1 MLLEDQIPRI
11 QKLISE
17 KLGGLPKNAIH
28 NDMVMRTTFMRLH
41 RMLPRFIRIA
51 VGEATFVEFCM
62 ANRDRLLSFKG
73 AVQERMQE
81 TENETEAGDVD
92 QQKDEM
98 EKKMKELKELS
109 HKVYLPTY
117 PPKPMVL
124 ERSRG
129 AVIWDLEGKDY
140 IDFGAGIAVSSL
152 GHQDPEL
159 LLAISEQ
166 ASKLWHTSN
175 LFLTEPPVRLAA
187 ELVDAS
193 FADRVFF
200 CNSGAEANEAAIKLV
215 RKYAYLEHP
224 EDKREILSFDG
235 SFHGRTLA
243 TVTATSQP
251 KYQEGFGPLP
261 GGFRYAAYNDFEE
274 AEKAIGPQTCAV
286 LVEPLQ
292 GEGGVNPARPSFLK
306 HLRELCDRH
315 QALLIFDE
323 IQCGMGRTGKLFAH
337 EWEEGVVPDVLTLAK
352 ALGCGL
358 PIGAMLC
365 SEKVSQAFK
374 PGDHGT
380 TFGGNPIVASVARA
394 ALKKI
399 NTPQMMAHVIK
410 QGEAI
415 RGRLHSLNDE
425 LNLFGEIRG
434 KGLMLGGVLHG
445 AWKGRAGEIVSTALN
460 HGVLILVAGPDVV
473 RLVPPLTITGDE
485 VQTGLERLTKA
496 LKELAP

>member
-17 KLGGLPKNAIH
+17 KLGGLPKNALQ

-73 AVQERMQE
+73 AVRERMQE
-81 TENETEAGDVD
+81 TDPESQTMDTPQTD
-92 QQKDEM
+92 LEM
-98 EKKMKELKELS
+98 EEQMKELQELS
-109 HKVYLPTY
+109 LKVYLPTY
-117 PPKPMVL
+117 PPKPLVL

-129 AVIWDLEGKDY
+129 AVIWDLQGKDY
-140 IDFGAGIAVSSL
+140 IDFGAGIAVNSL

-187 ELVDAS
+187 ELVEAS

-215 RKYAYLEHP
+215 RKYAYLQHP

-261 GGFRYAAYNDFEE
+261 GGFGYAPYNDFEA

-292 GEGGVNPARPSFLK
+292 GEGGVNPARPGFLK

-315 QALLIFDE
+315 QALLIYDE
-323 IQCGMGRTGKLFAH
+323 IQCGMGRTGKLFGY
-337 EWEEGVVPDVLTLAK
+337 EWEEGVHPDVLTMAK

-365 SEKVSQAFK
+365 TEKVAESFK

-380 TFGGNPIVASVARA
+380 TFGGNPIVATVARA

-425 LNLFGEIRG
+425 LDLFGEIRG
-434 KGLMLGGVLHG
+434 KGLMLGGVLHKD
-445 AWKGRAGEIVSTALN
+445 WKGRAGEIVSTALK
-460 HGVLILVAGPDVV
+460 HGVLVLVAGPDVV
-473 RLVPPLTITGDE
+473 RFVPPLTINGDE
-485 VQTGLERLTKA
+485 VQSGLERLTSA
-496 LKELAP
+496 LKELA

>member
-81 TENETEAGDVD
+81 TENETEAGDVA

-243 TVTATSQP
+243 RV
-251 KYQEGFGPLP
+251 LP
-261 GGFRYAAYNDFEE
+261 WKD
-274 AEKAIGPQTCAV
+274 
-286 LVEPLQ
+286 
-292 GEGGVNPARPSFLK
+292 PSK
-306 HLRELCDRH
+306 LRISRLSS
-315 QALLIFDE
+315 
-323 IQCGMGRTGKLFAH
+323 
-337 EWEEGVVPDVLTLAK
+337 
-352 ALGCGL
+352 GC
-358 PIGAMLC
+358 
-365 SEKVSQAFK
+365 S
-374 PGDHGT
+374 
-380 TFGGNPIVASVARA
+380 R
-394 ALKKI
+394 
-399 NTPQMMAHVIK
+399 
-410 QGEAI
+410 
-415 RGRLHSLNDE
+415 
-425 LNLFGEIRG
+425 
-434 KGLMLGGVLHG
+434 
-445 AWKGRAGEIVSTALN
+445 
-460 HGVLILVAGPDVV
+460 
-473 RLVPPLTITGDE
+473 
-485 VQTGLERLTKA
+485 
-496 LKELAP
+496 

>member
-1 MLLEDQIPRI
+1 
-11 QKLISE
+11 
-17 KLGGLPKNAIH
+17 
-28 NDMVMRTTFMRLH
+28 
-41 RMLPRFIRIA
+41 
-51 VGEATFVEFCM
+51 
-62 ANRDRLLSFKG
+62 
-73 AVQERMQE
+73 MQE
-81 TENETEAGDVD
+81 TDPESQTQDNTQTDL
-92 QQKDEM
+92 EM
-98 EKKMKELKELS
+98 EEQMKELQELS
-109 HKVYLPTY
+109 LKVYLPTY
-117 PPKPMVL
+117 PPKPLVL

-129 AVIWDLEGKDY
+129 AVIWDLQGKDY

-187 ELVDAS
+187 ELVEAS

-215 RKYAYLEHP
+215 RKYAYLQHP

-261 GGFRYAAYNDFEE
+261 GGFGYAPYNDFEA

-292 GEGGVNPARPSFLK
+292 GEGGVNPARPGFLK

-315 QALLIFDE
+315 QALLIYDE
-323 IQCGMGRTGKLFAH
+323 IQCGMGRTGKLFGY
-337 EWEEGVVPDVLTLAK
+337 EWEEGVHPDVLTMAK

-365 SEKVSQAFK
+365 TEKVAESFK

-380 TFGGNPIVASVARA
+380 TFGGNPIVAAVARA

-425 LNLFGEIRG
+425 LDLFGEIRG
-434 KGLMLGGVLHG
+434 KGLMLGGVLHKD
-445 AWKGRAGEIVSTALN
+445 WKGRAGEIHSTALN
-460 HGVLILVAGPDVV
+460 HGVLVLVAGPDVV
-473 RLVPPLTITGDE
+473 RFVPPLTISGDV
-485 VQTGLERLTKA
+485 VQSGLERLTLA
-496 LKELAP
+496 LKDLA

>member
-17 KLGGLPKNAIH
+17 KLGGLPKNALQ

-81 TENETEAGDVD
+81 TDPESQTQDKTQTD
-92 QQKDEM
+92 LEM
-98 EKKMKELKELS
+98 EEQMKELQELS
-109 HKVYLPTY
+109 LKVYLPTY
-117 PPKPMVL
+117 PPKPLVL

-129 AVIWDLEGKDY
+129 AVIWDLQGKDY

-187 ELVDAS
+187 ELVEAS

-215 RKYAYLEHP
+215 RKYAYLHHP

-261 GGFRYAAYNDFEE
+261 GGFDYAPYNDFEA

-292 GEGGVNPARPSFLK
+292 GEGGVNPARPGFLK

-315 QALLIFDE
+315 QALLIYDE
-323 IQCGMGRTGKLFAH
+323 IQCGMGRTGKLFGY
-337 EWEEGVVPDVLTLAK
+337 EWEEGVHPDVLTMAK

-365 SEKVSQAFK
+365 TEKVAESFK

-380 TFGGNPIVASVARA
+380 TFGGNPIVATVARA

-425 LNLFGEIRG
+425 LDLFGEIRG
-434 KGLMLGGVLHG
+434 KGLMLGGVLHKD
-445 AWKGRAGEIVSTALN
+445 WKGRAGEIVSTALKY
-460 HGVLILVAGPDVV
+460 GVLVLVAGPDVV
-473 RLVPPLTITGDE
+473 RFVPPLTISGDE
-485 VQTGLERLTKA
+485 VQSGLERLTSA
-496 LKELAP
+496 LKELA

>member
-17 KLGGLPKNAIH
+17 KLGGLPKNALQ

-81 TENETEAGDVD
+81 TDPESQTQDNTQTDL
-92 QQKDEM
+92 EM
-98 EKKMKELKELS
+98 EEQMKELQELS
-109 HKVYLPTY
+109 LKVYLPTY
-117 PPKPMVL
+117 PPKPLVL

-129 AVIWDLEGKDY
+129 AGIWDLQGKDY

-187 ELVDAS
+187 ELVEAS

-215 RKYAYLEHP
+215 RKYAYLQHP

-261 GGFRYAAYNDFEE
+261 GGCGYAPYNDFEA

-292 GEGGVNPARPSFLK
+292 GEGGVNPARPGFLK
-306 HLRELCDRH
+306 HLREL
-315 QALLIFDE
+315 
-323 IQCGMGRTGKLFAH
+323 
-337 EWEEGVVPDVLTLAK
+337 
-352 ALGCGL
+352 
-358 PIGAMLC
+358 
-365 SEKVSQAFK
+365 
-374 PGDHGT
+374 
-380 TFGGNPIVASVARA
+380 
-394 ALKKI
+394 
-399 NTPQMMAHVIK
+399 
-410 QGEAI
+410 
-415 RGRLHSLNDE
+415 
-425 LNLFGEIRG
+425 
-434 KGLMLGGVLHG
+434 
-445 AWKGRAGEIVSTALN
+445 
-460 HGVLILVAGPDVV
+460 
-473 RLVPPLTITGDE
+473 
-485 VQTGLERLTKA
+485 
-496 LKELAP
+496 

>member
-81 TENETEAGDVD
+81 TENEFEAGDVD

-166 ASKLWHTSN
+166 TSKLWHTSN

-200 CNSGAEANEAAIKLV
+200 CNSGAEANEAAVKLV
-215 RKYAYLEHP
+215 GKYA
-224 EDKREILSFDG
+224 
-235 SFHGRTLA
+235 
-243 TVTATSQP
+243 
-251 KYQEGFGPLP
+251 
-261 GGFRYAAYNDFEE
+261 
-274 AEKAIGPQTCAV
+274 
-286 LVEPLQ
+286 
-292 GEGGVNPARPSFLK
+292 
-306 HLRELCDRH
+306 
-315 QALLIFDE
+315 
-323 IQCGMGRTGKLFAH
+323 
-337 EWEEGVVPDVLTLAK
+337 
-352 ALGCGL
+352 
-358 PIGAMLC
+358 
-365 SEKVSQAFK
+365 
-374 PGDHGT
+374 
-380 TFGGNPIVASVARA
+380 
-394 ALKKI
+394 
-399 NTPQMMAHVIK
+399 
-410 QGEAI
+410 
-415 RGRLHSLNDE
+415 
-425 LNLFGEIRG
+425 
-434 KGLMLGGVLHG
+434 
-445 AWKGRAGEIVSTALN
+445 
-460 HGVLILVAGPDVV
+460 
-473 RLVPPLTITGDE
+473 
-485 VQTGLERLTKA
+485 
-496 LKELAP
+496 